1 MNSFSGFENSPAF
14 EDDSPCRNCAW
25 FEHCQKKS
33 TACGRFLQYV
43 ETGRN
48 NRRPILDKELRLKE
62 LAGGDLPTHYTRYWS
77 RPNRY
82 IYYKIF
88 AGELRE
94 DLEVLF
100 QGMTQVE
107 AACLLSM
114 PVKTMVYR
122 LKKWG
127 IDRDDK

>member
-1 MNSFSGFENSPAF
+1 FFLMVRDPPRST
-14 EDDSPCRNCAW
+14 PCI
-25 FEHCQKKS
+25 F
-33 TACGRFLQYV
+33 
-43 ETGRN
+43 
-48 NRRPILDKELRLKE
+48 RRQRQMCIRDRDKELRLKE

-100 QGMTQVE
+100 QSMTQVE
-107 AACLLSM
+107 VACLLSM

-127 IDRDDK
+127 IDRDDQ